1 MLRVCGI
8 EIKSKTAYLV
18 VLEGSKKEFNIIK
31 TSPLKIELLGNS
43 QNDIKNFLK
52 DINEFLILN
61 NVDKIFIK
69 EGTTKGKF
77 KSGAPVFKIETMF
90 QLNELK
96 VTLIKALTLSA
107 FYKKDEV
114 NLPKNDLR
122 QYQQVAYQVAYYGLE
137 D

>member
-1 MLRVCGI
+1 MLRICGI
-8 EIKSKTAYLV
+8 EVKSKTAYLV
-18 VLEGSKKEFNIIK
+18 VLEGNKKEFNIIE

-43 QNDIKNFLK
+43 QNDIKSFLK
-52 DINEFLILN
+52 DINDFLVLN
-61 NVDKIFIK
+61 KVDKIFIK

-77 KSGAPVFKIETMF
+77 KSGAPVFKIETLF
-90 QLNELK
+90 QLNELE

-122 QYQQVAYQVAYYGLE
+122 QYQQVAYQIAYYGLV
-137 D
+137 